1 MLLVHWRREREAGIP
16 ALASPEWHELRA
28 AGVGS
33 DAAEGLQFVKASSEL
48 QPGRVRQIESFL
60 SGMISGLDVQY
71 AMPGADAS
79 ALIGRRMLD
88 LDLDSPAGQTRVSQ
102 LLHAGCG
109 LLLDLSTHD
118 DLAAVAA
125 RWSAQ
130 VDYIQASTPADFA
143 ASAVLVRPDGYI
155 CWTAENA
162 SPDVESALRNWFGP
176 C

>member
-1 MLLVHWRREREAGIP
+1 M
-16 ALASPEWHELRA
+16 
-28 AGVGS
+28 
-33 DAAEGLQFVKASSEL
+33 EL
-48 QPGRVRQIESFL
+48 QIVLACAHARAEQMHEAQDALRGLFIDPMRLPEANRYL

-88 LDLDSPAGQTRVSQ
+88 LDLDSPTGQTRVSQ
-102 LLHAGCG
+102 LLHAGRG
-109 LLLDLSTHD
+109 LLLDLGHHD
-118 DLAAVAA
+118 DLAAVTA

-130 VDYIQASTPADFA
+130 VDYIRASTPADFA

-155 CWTAENA
+155 CWTAENG
-162 SPDVESALRNWFGP
+162 SPDVESALRTWFGP